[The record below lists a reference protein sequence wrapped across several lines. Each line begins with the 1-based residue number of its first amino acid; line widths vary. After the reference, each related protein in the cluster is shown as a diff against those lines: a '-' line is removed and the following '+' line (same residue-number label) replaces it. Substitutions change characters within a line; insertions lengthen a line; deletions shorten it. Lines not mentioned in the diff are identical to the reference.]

1 MAQLF
6 ILSMVLLRTQ
16 SAWVVSPAEKAQF
29 DELFKRADADGD
41 GLVLGMLQLFAIS
54 ASNLIPRFD
63 RR

>member
-1 MAQLF
+1 M
-6 ILSMVLLRTQ
+6 
-16 SAWVVSPAEKAQF
+16 VSPAEKAQF

-54 ASNLIPRFD
+54 AADLIAMLD